1 MLVRVNLRKSRE
13 LLKIRYTVTFIILAS
28 TYFLSYL
35 TTNYLQTSTLEVFD
49 ISIVYYLWVWIFA
62 IQIIVFIPSFI
73 FRTEHYY
80 DLTGGITY
88 ISTMVIALVLKNNYQ
103 SIDLISLL
111 LGSMVII
118 WATRLSLFLF
128 LRVKKSGEDV
138 RFKKIKHSFS
148 WFLMTF
154 MLQGLWVFM
163 CVFPALIV
171 ISSFNSGLNNYAIV
185 GSAVWLFG
193 FIFEIIADYQKS
205 YFNKFN
211 KGKFISSGLWS
222 MSRHPNYFG
231 EFMLWLGIT
240 ITSIGYIDNYK
251 YIVFLTPIFVYLL
264 LTRVS
269 GVNLLEE
276 IGNKRWSNNKDYKD
290 YKKNTPI
297 FFPKIF

>member
-1 MLVRVNLRKSRE
+1 MSL
-13 LLKIRYTVTFIILAS
+13 TFI
-28 TYFLSYL
+28 LSYL
-35 TTNYLQTSTLEVFD
+35 TPNYLQEATLEVYD
-49 ISIVYYLWVWIFA
+49 ISLVYYLWAWIFA

-88 ISTMVIALVLKNNYQ
+88 ISTVVIALILKNSYQ
-103 SIDLISLL
+103 GIDLISLL

-118 WATRLSLFLF
+118 WATRLSSFLF

-154 MLQGLWVFM
+154 MLQGMWVFM
-163 CVFPALIV
+163 CIFPALIV
-171 ISSFNSGLNNYAIV
+171 ISSFNSEINNYAIV
-185 GSAVWLFG
+185 GTVVWLFG
-193 FIFEIIADYQKS
+193 FLFEIVADNQKS
-205 YFNKFN
+205 NFNKIN
-211 KGKFISSGLWS
+211 KGKFISTGLWS
-222 MSRHPNYFG
+222 MTRHPNYFG
-231 EFMLWLGIT
+231 EFILWLGIT
-240 ITSIGYIDNYK
+240 IASLGYIDNYN
-251 YIVFLTPIFVYLL
+251 YILLLTPIFVYLL

-276 IGNKRWSNNKDYKD
+276 IGEKRWGDSKEYQKYKE
-290 YKKNTPI
+290 KTPL

>member
-1 MLVRVNLRKSRE
+1 M
-13 LLKIRYTVTFIILAS
+13 LKIRYTVTFIILAL
-28 TYFLSYL
+28 TYILSYL

-49 ISIVYYLWVWIFA
+49 ISIIYYLWVWIFA

-154 MLQGLWVFM
+154 MLQGMWVFM

-185 GSAVWLFG
+185 GSAIWLFG
-193 FIFEIIADYQKS
+193 FIFEIVADYQKS

-240 ITSIGYIDNYK
+240 IASIGYIDNYK

-276 IGNKRWSNNKDYKD
+276 IGDKRWSNNKDYKD

>member
-28 TYFLSYL
+28 TYILSYL

-128 LRVKKSGEDV
+128 LRVKKSGEDI

-171 ISSFNSGLNNYAIV
+171 LSSFNSGLNNYAIV
-185 GSAVWLFG
+185 GSAIWLFG
-193 FIFEIIADYQKS
+193 FIFEIVADYQKS

-276 IGNKRWSNNKDYKD
+276 IGDKRWSNNKDYKD
-290 YKKNTPI
+290 YKENTPI

>member
-28 TYFLSYL
+28 TYILSYL

-128 LRVKKSGEDV
+128 LRVKKSGEDI

-240 ITSIGYIDNYK
+240 IASIGYIDNYK

-276 IGNKRWSNNKDYKD
+276 IGDKRWSNNKDYKD

>member
-240 ITSIGYIDNYK
+240 IASIGYIDNYK

>member
-1 MLVRVNLRKSRE
+1 MSL
-13 LLKIRYTVTFIILAS
+13 TFI
-28 TYFLSYL
+28 LSYL
-35 TTNYLQTSTLEVFD
+35 TPNYLQVATLEVYD
-49 ISIVYYLWVWIFA
+49 ISLVYYLWAWIFA

-88 ISTMVIALVLKNNYQ
+88 ISTVVIALILKNSYQ
-103 SIDLISLL
+103 GIDLISLL

-118 WATRLSLFLF
+118 WATRLSSFLF

-154 MLQGLWVFM
+154 MLQGMWVFM
-163 CVFPALIV
+163 CIFPALIV
-171 ISSFNSGLNNYAIV
+171 ISSFNSEINNYAIV
-185 GSAVWLFG
+185 GSFVWLFG
-193 FIFEIIADYQKS
+193 FLFEIVADNQKS
-205 YFNKFN
+205 NFNKLN
-211 KGKFISSGLWS
+211 KGKFISTGLWS
-222 MSRHPNYFG
+222 MTRHPNYFG
-231 EFMLWLGIT
+231 EFILWLGIT
-240 ITSIGYIDNYK
+240 IASLGYIDHYK
-251 YIVFLTPIFVYLL
+251 YIVLLTPIFVYLL

-276 IGNKRWSNNKDYKD
+276 IGEKRWGNSKEYQKYKE
-290 YKKNTPI
+290 KTPL

>member
-1 MLVRVNLRKSRE
+1 LLVRVNLRKSRE

-28 TYFLSYL
+28 TYILSYL

-128 LRVKKSGEDV
+128 LRVKKSGEDI

-154 MLQGLWVFM
+154 MLQGMWVFM

-185 GSAVWLFG
+185 GSAIWLFG
-193 FIFEIIADYQKS
+193 FIFEIVADYQKS

-240 ITSIGYIDNYK
+240 IASIGYIDNYK
-251 YIVFLTPIFVYLL
+251 YIVFLTPIFIYLL

-276 IGNKRWSNNKDYKD
+276 IGDKRWSNNKDYKD